1 MTRRVMLFTWLCAI
15 VGLSLS
21 AVPAIAH
28 PGHDFK
34 VLGTVVSVTAN
45 RLVVKDRQNKD
56 VTITLSADTRVMK
69 DKKPVRLDEV
79 KVGSRV
85 VVTAATEKDITLGK
99 LVDLGLSS
107 TTK

>member
-1 MTRRVMLFTWLCAI
+1 MTRRVMLFTWLCAF

-28 PGHDFK
+28 PGHDHK
-34 VLGTVVSVTAN
+34 VLGTVVSVAAN

-56 VTITLSADTRVMK
+56 VTITLNADTRVIK

-85 VVTAATEKDITLGK
+85 VVTAATEKDITIGK
-99 LVDLGLSS
+99 LIDLGPSS

>member
-1 MTRRVMLFTWLCAI
+1 MTRRKLLFTCLCAL

-21 AVPAIAH
+21 AGPAIAH
-28 PGHDFK
+28 PGHDHK
-34 VLGTVVSVTAN
+34 VLGTVVSIAAN

-56 VTITLSADTRVMK
+56 VTITLNADTKVIK

-99 LVDLGLSS
+99 LIDLGATP

>member
-1 MTRRVMLFTWLCAI
+1 MTRRVMLFMWLSAI

-21 AVPAIAH
+21 AVPATAH
-28 PGHDFK
+28 PGHDHK
-34 VLGTVVSVTAN
+34 VLGTVVSVTAD

-56 VTITLSADTRVMK
+56 VTITLNAATKVIR
-69 DKKPVRLDEV
+69 DKKPVRIDEV

-85 VVTAATEKDITLGK
+85 VVTAATEKDITIGK
-99 LVDLGLSS
+99 LIDLGLTP

>member
-1 MTRRVMLFTWLCAI
+1 MTRRMILFTWLCAV
-15 VGLSLS
+15 VGLTLS
-21 AVPAIAH
+21 AVPASAH
-28 PGHDFK
+28 PGHDHK

-45 RLVVKDRQNKD
+45 RLVVKDRQNRD
-56 VTITLSADTRVMK
+56 VTITLNADTKVIR

-85 VVTAATEKDITLGK
+85 VVTAATEKDITIGK
-99 LVDLGLSS
+99 VIDLGTAP